1 MAWESQKEQVPI
13 LNLILLPIHYH
24 QYPISTL
31 KNIQTSQQ
39 KML

>member
-13 LNLILLPIHYH
+13 LNLILLPIHL